1 MVVTTRARGSQAPN
15 RQRLGLEPSI
25 ANVTG
30 YVNDA
35 PITDESSVQADFMM
49 RSGEWVVLTG
59 LSTEQTADTR
69 TRIPG
74 MPQSLGTATR
84 NTDKTS
90 LLVLVQAQ
98 RVFSQQ

>member
-1 MVVTTRARGSQAPN
+1 MVVTTRAWGSQAAS
-15 RQRLGLEPSI
+15 RQRLDLEPSI
-25 ANVTG
+25 SSIIG

-35 PITDESSVQADFMM
+35 PITDESSVQADIVM

-59 LSTEQTADTR
+59 LSTVQTTDTR
-69 TRIPG
+69 SRIPG
-74 MPQSLGTATR
+74 MPQSLSTATR
-84 NTDKTS
+84 NTDKTL